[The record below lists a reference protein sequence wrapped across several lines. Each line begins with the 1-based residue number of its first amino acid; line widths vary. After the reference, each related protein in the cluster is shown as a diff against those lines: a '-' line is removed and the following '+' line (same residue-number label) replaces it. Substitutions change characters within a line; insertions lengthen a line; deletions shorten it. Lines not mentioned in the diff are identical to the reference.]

1 MCRRHAPPHFGYV
14 TTADSIALKPRSLG
28 AELALALFYRGAE
41 LALVAYHDAVMLAAS
56 RLL

>member
-14 TTADSIALKPRSLG
+14 TTADSIVLKPRSLG

-41 LALVAYHDAVMLAAS
+41 LALAVRIMTL
-56 RLL
+56 